1 MHIYITIYS
10 YIYITIYIYI
20 VPYIYMYNYIYV
32 YIYTDYH
39 GFSKLCLLAMSCFY
53 LSFPGGDCSTRY
65 QSQCFFLC
73 HSFFLYDRYDP
84 WGCLKNGGS
93 LSHHRLQ
100 YSTGLMTWMMTGGTP
115 ICVFFNP
122 KPDRPW
128 WSPDPLHLVH
138 ITHRKTLRIA
148 SHPLQT
154 THQPAIDG
162 IPILDDT
169 SHLVSWHPHGSTR
182 VNGRSAPNLCAAD
195 FNFSTWVESTSAV
208 LSTAPE
214 LTRHSTTSSWLPH
227 GKWARWGKSTRKNEG
242 DIFSKWWESMMRND
256 GKSN

>member
-1 MHIYITIYS
+1 
-10 YIYITIYIYI
+10 
-20 VPYIYMYNYIYV
+20 MYNYIYV

-128 WSPDPLHLVH
+128 SPSSGSHHPP
-138 ITHRKTLRIA
+138 KTLRNT

-154 THQPAIDG
+154 THQPAISHRWYPHFG
-162 IPILDDT
+162 WYLPSRFMT
-169 SHLVSWHPHGSTR
+169 SPW
-182 VNGRSAPNLCAAD
+182 VNNGQRSLRA
-195 FNFSTWVESTSAV
+195 
-208 LSTAPE
+208 
-214 LTRHSTTSSWLPH
+214 
-227 GKWARWGKSTRKNEG
+227 
-242 DIFSKWWESMMRND
+242 
-256 GKSN
+256 